1 MSTKKSDQAAEM
13 RETPV
18 SGGAV
23 SLSDWFDHWPEL
35 FARRWPETFRN
46 MPFGGEMFRMEQFV
60 DDDGTLVLR
69 GEMPGIDPH
78 DDVTISIDDG
88 MLTIRGERHEH
99 HESEENDTFRSEFQ
113 YGSFHRT
120 VRLPVG
126 ARVEEI
132 AAAYHDGILEVRV
145 PVDEE
150 RPAVTEVP
158 ISTD

>member
-46 MPFGGEMFRMEQFV
+46 MPFGGEMFRIEQFV

-99 HESEENDTFRSEFQ
+99 DADRQRGRHAADD
-113 YGSFHRT
+113 H
-120 VRLPVG
+120 LPP
-126 ARVEEI
+126 VE
-132 AAAYHDGILEVRV
+132 
-145 PVDEE
+145 
-150 RPAVTEVP
+150 P
-158 ISTD
+158 I